1 MSDALPAL
9 AGEHA
14 TLPQAL
20 DLSALSV
27 IGVMQASDGTAALLR
42 SSRGEIARVL
52 VGQEAFGMRVTAIGD
67 DQILMTDRWGRTQSL
82 ALPQG

>member
-1 MSDALPAL
+1 
-9 AGEHA
+9 
-14 TLPQAL
+14 L

-27 IGVMQASDGTAALLR
+27 IGVMQARDGTAALLR